1 MKLEAGALRL
11 EVITSNQASQ
21 RMHNCIMRT
30 ARIVGVALV
39 VCTLIGSIEASQVY
53 FMSARA
59 GQHLSLSKAAAITM
73 PSWFVLAAL
82 VPFVIAVARR
92 FPLENLH
99 RPTALLTHA
108 GAAVAYSV
116 MNLLLAGWLSD
127 FVFSDLGLRYGFL
140 PNFWRLLAQY
150 FTMVLVQYFGVVGIY
165 YAFVYS
171 RRYRD
176 QARAAAELQVR
187 ASQLE
192 ASLSRANLEA
202 LRMQLNPH
210 FLFNTLNTVSVLA
223 LKGEKQ
229 RVSRMVS
236 RLSDLLRLSLEND
249 RQTLS
254 LREELEFLDRYLEIE
269 QVRFK
274 DRLTVNVDVEP
285 AAYDAEVP
293 SLLLQPIVENA
304 VKYGFSQTIGPGE
317 ISIQCRVRDDRVEI
331 DVSDTGPGLPDSRV
345 QSGSTGVG
353 LANTRARL
361 EQLYGGDFTLELAN
375 RPEGGARVRVRF
387 PFMPA
392 LVTTAQMSQLA
403 GNA

>member
-1 MKLEAGALRL
+1 MNLRSAAIRL
-11 EVITSNQASQ
+11 EVVTPNQASR
-21 RMHNCIMRT
+21 RMHNSLKRS
-30 ARIVGVALV
+30 ARIVGIAV
-39 VCTLIGSIEASQVY
+39 VICSVIGLLEATQVY

-59 GQHLSLSKAAAITM
+59 GRPLSWTRSVGATM
-73 PSWFVLAAL
+73 PSWFVLAAM
-82 VPFVIAVARR
+82 VPFVVAVARR
-92 FPLENLH
+92 FPLETLR
-99 RPTALLTHA
+99 RPSTVIAHVL
-108 GAAVAYSV
+108 AAVAYSLL
-116 MNLLLAGWLSD
+116 NLALSGWISD
-127 FVFSDLGLRYGFL
+127 FVLYDGVAVGFL
-140 PNFWRLLAQY
+140 QNLWRLIAQY
-150 FTMVLVQYFGVVGIY
+150 FTVVLVQYFSVVGVY
-165 YAFVYS
+165 YAFMYNK
-171 RRYRD
+171 RYREKE
-176 QARAAAELQVR
+176 RAAAELALR
-187 ASQLE
+187 TSQLE

-229 RVSRMVS
+229 RVSRMLS

-254 LREELEFLDRYLEIE
+254 LKEELEFLDRYMEIE

-274 DRLTVNVDVEP
+274 DRLSVSIDVDP

-317 ISIQCRVRDDRVEI
+317 ISITARIDGDFVEI
-331 DVSDTGPGLPDSRV
+331 TVTDTGPGMPESRV
-345 QSGSTGVG
+345 HGSGTGVG

-361 EQLYGGDFTLELAN
+361 EQLYGRNYTLELSN
-375 RPEGGARVRVRF
+375 RPEGGAHVRVRF

-392 LVTTAQMSQLA
+392 TVRDASMAQIA

>member
-1 MKLEAGALRL
+1 MNLGQSAVKL
-11 EVITSNQASQ
+11 EVITSNQATR
-21 RMHNCIMRT
+21 RMHMSIKRT
-30 ARIVGVALV
+30 ARIVGIALV
-39 VCTLIGSIEASQVY
+39 VCTALGLMEASQAY
-53 FMSARA
+53 FMSAASGRPLTWSRSVGA
-59 GQHLSLSKAAAITM
+59 TM

-82 VPFVIAVARR
+82 VPFVIAVARH
-92 FPLENLH
+92 FPLEALR
-99 RPTALLTHA
+99 RPSALAAHL
-108 GAAVAYSV
+108 GASLAYAIV
-116 MNLLLAGWLSD
+116 NIAITGWISD
-127 FVFSDLGLRYGFL
+127 FVLFDVPASFMTNLWGLLGR
-140 PNFWRLLAQY
+140 Y
-150 FTMVLVQYFGVVGIY
+150 FTMIVVQYWSVVGVY
-165 YAFVYS
+165 YAYIYN
-171 RRYRD
+171 RRWREKE
-176 QARAAAELQVR
+176 RAAAELAVR

-229 RVSRMVS
+229 RVSRMLS

-249 RQTLS
+249 RQTVS
-254 LREELEFLDRYLEIE
+254 LKEELEFLERYLEIE

-274 DRLTVNVDVEP
+274 DRLTVTIDVEP

-293 SLLLQPIVENA
+293 SLLLQPLVENA

-317 ISIQCRVRDDRVEI
+317 ISIECRVQNSTLEI

-345 QSGSTGVG
+345 QTGSTGVG

-361 EQLYGGDFTLELAN
+361 EQMFGGNFVLELAN
-375 RPEGGARVRVRF
+375 RPQGGAQVRMRF
-387 PFMPA
+387 PYTP
-392 LVTTAQMSQLA
+392 VDSPRQQMA

>member
-1 MKLEAGALRL
+1 MNLRPSHLRL
-11 EVITSNQASQ
+11 ESITSNQASQ
-21 RMHNCIMRT
+21 RMQNSLKRSAKI
-30 ARIVGVALV
+30 AGIALA
-39 VCTLIGSIEASQVY
+39 VCTVIGLIEASQLF

-59 GQHLSLSKAAAITM
+59 GRPMSWGRSAGATM
-73 PSWFVLAAL
+73 PSWFVMAAL

-92 FPLENLH
+92 FPLESLR
-99 RPTALLTHA
+99 RPTALLAHVLATIVY
-108 GAAVAYSV
+108 AAVNLALTGWISDYILYNGMSV
-116 MNLLLAGWLSD
+116 
-127 FVFSDLGLRYGFL
+127 GFL
-140 PNFWRLLAQY
+140 SNLWRLFAQY
-150 FTMVLVQYFGVVGIY
+150 FTMVMVQYWGVVGVY
-165 YAFVYS
+165 YAFMYN
-171 RRYRD
+171 RRYREKE
-176 QARAAAELQVR
+176 RAAAELAIR

-254 LREELEFLDRYLEIE
+254 LKEELEFLERYLEIE

-274 DRLTVNVDVEP
+274 DRLSVSIDVDP
-285 AAYDAEVP
+285 AAYEAEVP
-293 SLLLQPIVENA
+293 SLILQPIVENA

-317 ISIQCRVRDDRVEI
+317 ISIECHVIDGMLEINVR
-331 DVSDTGPGLPDSRV
+331 DTGPGLPESRV
-345 QSGSTGVG
+345 ASGSTGVG
-353 LANTRARL
+353 LSNTRARL
-361 EQLYGGDFTLELAN
+361 EQLYGGNFVLELSN
-375 RPEGGARVRVRF
+375 REEGGAQVHVRF
-387 PFMPA
+387 PYSPA
-392 LVTTAQMSQLA
+392 PVRNTHLQQLA

>member
-1 MKLEAGALRL
+1 MNLRASSLRL

-21 RMHNCIMRT
+21 RMHNSINRT
-30 ARIVGVALV
+30 LRVIGIALV
-39 VCTLIGSIEASQVY
+39 VCTLIGLLEATQVY

-59 GQHLSLSKAAAITM
+59 GRPMAFSRSAAITM

-82 VPFVIAVARR
+82 MPFVIAIARR
-92 FPLENLH
+92 FPLESLR
-99 RPTALLTHA
+99 RPATLLTHA
-108 GAAVAYSV
+108 AAAIAYSLL
-116 MNLLLAGWLSD
+116 NLLIAGWLSD
-127 FVFSDLGLRYGFL
+127 FVFTDLGARYGFIG
-140 PNFWRLLAQY
+140 NFWRLLGMYFTLVLMQY
-150 FTMVLVQYFGVVGIY
+150 FSVVGIY
-165 YAFVYS
+165 YAFVYN
-171 RRYRD
+171 RRYREE
-176 QARAAAELQVR
+176 ARAAAELQVR

-254 LREELEFLDRYLEIE
+254 LREELEFLERYLEIE

-274 DRLTVNVDVEP
+274 DRLSVKVDVQP

-293 SLLLQPIVENA
+293 SLMLQPIVENA

-317 ISIQCRVRDDRVEI
+317 ISIDCRVNGETVEI
-331 DVSDTGPGLPDSRV
+331 DVSDTGPGLPDNRV
-345 QSGSTGVG
+345 QSGGTGVG
-353 LANTRARL
+353 LTNTRARL
-361 EQLYGGDFTLELAN
+361 EQLYGGNFTLELIN
-375 RPEGGARVRVRF
+375 RPEGGAQVRIRF
-387 PFMPA
+387 PFSPA
-392 LVTTAQMSQLA
+392 PVSSSHMSQLA

>member
-1 MKLEAGALRL
+1 MTSKVFPLRL
-11 EVITSNQASQ
+11 EATTSNQASR
-21 RMHNCIMRT
+21 RMQSSVKRT
-30 ARIVGVALV
+30 IRVVGVALV
-39 VCTLIGSIEASQVY
+39 ICTVIGLLEASQVY

-59 GQHLSLSKAAAITM
+59 GRPLLFHRAAAYTM

-82 VPFVIAVARR
+82 VPFVIAIARR
-92 FPLENLH
+92 FPLETLKH
-99 RPTALLTHA
+99 RTTIFAHLV
-108 GAAVAYSV
+108 AAVAYSV
-116 MNLLLAGWLSD
+116 VNLLIAGWLSD
-127 FVFSDLGLRYGFL
+127 FVFSDNGAELGFIA
-140 PNFWRLLAQY
+140 NFWRLLGMY
-150 FTMVLVQYFGVVGIY
+150 FTMVLVQYFSVVGVY
-165 YAFVYS
+165 YAFIYN
-171 RRYRD
+171 RRYREKE
-176 QARAAAELQVR
+176 RAAAELAVR

-223 LKGEKQ
+223 LKGEKH

-254 LREELEFLDRYLEIE
+254 LKEELEFLERYLEIE

-274 DRLTVNVDVEP
+274 DRLSVSIDVDEG
-285 AAYDAEVP
+285 AYDAEVP

-317 ISIQCRVRDDRVEI
+317 ISIHCRVRDEMVEI
-331 DVSDTGPGLPDSRV
+331 EVNDTGPGLPETRPAA
-345 QSGSTGVG
+345 GTGVG
-353 LANTRARL
+353 LTNTRARL
-361 EQLYGGDFTLELAN
+361 EQLYGGNYVLELVN
-375 RPEGGARVRVRF
+375 RPEGGTQVRVRF
-387 PFMPA
+387 PYA
-392 LVTTAQMSQLA
+392 TAPVRIGHLQQLA

>member
-1 MKLEAGALRL
+1 MQNSLKRSL
-11 EVITSNQASQ
+11 
-21 RMHNCIMRT
+21 
-30 ARIVGVALV
+30 RIVGIALV
-39 VCTLIGSIEASQVY
+39 ICTVVGLLEATQVY
-53 FMSARA
+53 FMSARLGRPLTWA
-59 GQHLSLSKAAAITM
+59 RSLGTTM

-82 VPFVIAVARR
+82 VPFVVAVARR
-92 FPLENLH
+92 FPLESLR
-99 RPTALLTHA
+99 RPLPLLAHF
-108 GAAVAYSV
+108 GAAVVYAV
-116 MNLLLAGWLSD
+116 LNVTIAGWISD
-127 FVFSDLGLRYGFL
+127 YVLYDNDVAFITNLT
-140 PNFWRLLAQY
+140 RLLGIY
-150 FTMVLVQYFGVVGIY
+150 FTMLLIQYWSVVGVY
-165 YAFVYS
+165 YAFVYN
-171 RRYRD
+171 RRYREKE
-176 QARAAAELQVR
+176 RTAAELAVK

-254 LREELEFLDRYLEIE
+254 LKEELEFLERYLEIE

-274 DRLTVNVDVEP
+274 DRLSVSIDVDE

-317 ISIQCRVRDDRVEI
+317 ISIECRVLPDEMVEI
-331 DVSDTGPGLPDSRV
+331 IVRDTGPGLPENKLA
-345 QSGSTGVG
+345 GGTGVG

-361 EQLYGGDFTLELAN
+361 EQLYGGRYVLELSD
-375 RPEGGARVRVRF
+375 RPEGGAQVRVKF
-387 PFMPA
+387 PYAPA
-392 LVTTAQMSQLA
+392 PVREGQLQQLA

>member
-1 MKLEAGALRL
+1 MQNSLKR
-11 EVITSNQASQ
+11 S
-21 RMHNCIMRT
+21 

-39 VCTLIGSIEASQVY
+39 VCTLIGLLEASQVY

-59 GQHLSLSKAAAITM
+59 GRPITFGRSMATTM

-82 VPFVIAVARR
+82 VPFVVAIARR
-92 FPLENLH
+92 FPLETLR
-99 RPTALLTHA
+99 RPSTVFAHM
-108 GAAVAYSV
+108 GAAAVYSV
-116 MNLLLAGWLSD
+116 LNLLIAGWLSD
-127 FVFSDLGLRYGFL
+127 FVFSDLGQRYGFIG
-140 PNFWRLLAQY
+140 NFWRLLGIYFTLVVMQY
-150 FTMVLVQYFGVVGIY
+150 FSVVGAY
-165 YAFVYS
+165 YAYVYN
-171 RRYRD
+171 RRYREKE
-176 QARAAAELQVR
+176 RAAAELQVR
-187 ASQLE
+187 TSQLE

-229 RVSRMVS
+229 RVSRMLS

-254 LREELEFLDRYLEIE
+254 LREELEFLERYLEIE

-274 DRLTVNVDVEP
+274 DRLSVNVDVDP

-293 SLLLQPIVENA
+293 SLMLQPIVENA

-317 ISIQCRVRDDRVEI
+317 ISIDCRVNGDTVEI
-331 DVSDTGPGLPDSRV
+331 DVSDTGPGLPESRA
-345 QSGSTGVG
+345 QSGGTGVG

-361 EQLYGGDFTLELAN
+361 EQLYGGNYTLDLVN
-375 RPEGGARVRVRF
+375 RPEGGAQVRVRF
-387 PFMPA
+387 PFTPA
-392 LVTTAQMSQLA
+392 PVTRSQMSQLA

>member
-1 MKLEAGALRL
+1 
-11 EVITSNQASQ
+11 
-21 RMHNCIMRT
+21 MHNSIKRS
-30 ARIVGVALV
+30 ARIVGIALV
-39 VCTLIGSIEASQVY
+39 VCTVIGLLEAMQVY

-59 GQHLSLSKAAAITM
+59 GRPLSWTRSAGATM
-73 PSWFVLAAL
+73 PSWFVLASM
-82 VPFVIAVARR
+82 VPFVVAVARR
-92 FPLENLH
+92 FPLETLR
-99 RPTALLTHA
+99 RPATVIAHLL
-108 GAAVAYSV
+108 AAIAYSLL
-116 MNLLLAGWLSD
+116 NLIISGWISD
-127 FVFSDLGLRYGFL
+127 FVLYDGMAVGFL
-140 PNFWRLLAQY
+140 TNLWRLIGQY
-150 FTMVLVQYFGVVGIY
+150 FTVVLVQYFSVVGVY
-165 YAFVYS
+165 YAFMYS
-171 RRYRD
+171 KRYREKE
-176 QARAAAELQVR
+176 RAAAELAVR
-187 ASQLE
+187 TSQLE

-274 DRLTVNVDVEP
+274 DRLSVSVDVDP

-317 ISIQCRVRDDRVEI
+317 IAIECRIDGDMVEI
-331 DVSDTGPGLPDSRV
+331 NVSDTGPGVPETRA
-345 QSGSTGVG
+345 QGSTGVG

-361 EQLYGGDFTLELAN
+361 DQLYGGNYTLELKN
-375 RPEGGARVRVRF
+375 RPEGGARVCVRF
-387 PFMPA
+387 PFTPA
-392 LVTTAQMSQLA
+392 AIGAASVAQIA

>member
-1 MKLEAGALRL
+1 MQNSLKRSAKIAGIAL
-11 EVITSNQASQ
+11 I
-21 RMHNCIMRT
+21 
-30 ARIVGVALV
+30 
-39 VCTLIGSIEASQVY
+39 VCTIIGLFEATQVY
-53 FMSARA
+53 FSSARGTRPLSWGRSMSA
-59 GQHLSLSKAAAITM
+59 TM

-82 VPFVIAVARR
+82 VPFVIAIARR
-92 FPLENLH
+92 FTLETLRKPNAIVAHLI
-99 RPTALLTHA
+99 ASVVYAFVNILLT
-108 GAAVAYSV
+108 S
-116 MNLLLAGWLSD
+116 WISD
-127 FVFSDLGLRYGFL
+127 FLFYDGTAVSFADNL
-140 PNFWRLLAQY
+140 WRLLGNY
-150 FTMVLVQYFGVVGIY
+150 FTMVIVQYWGVVGVY
-165 YAFVYS
+165 YAFMYN
-171 RRYRD
+171 RRYREKE
-176 QARAAAELQVR
+176 RTAAELAIK

-254 LREELEFLDRYLEIE
+254 LKEELEFLERYLEIE

-274 DRLTVNVDVEP
+274 DRLSVTIDVDP
-285 AAYDAEVP
+285 AAYEAEVP
-293 SLLLQPIVENA
+293 SLVLQPIVENA

-317 ISIQCRVRDDRVEI
+317 ILIECHVIEGMLEI
-331 DVSDTGPGLPDSRV
+331 NVSDTGPGLPESRV

-353 LANTRARL
+353 LTNTQARL
-361 EQLYGGDFTLELAN
+361 EQLYGSNYMLQLTN
-375 RPEGGARVRVRF
+375 RPGGGAQVHVRF
-387 PFMPA
+387 PYTPMP
-392 LVTTAQMSQLA
+392 LRTKHKQQLA

>member
-1 MKLEAGALRL
+1 MNLEGSRPRL
-11 EVITSNQASQ
+11 EVITSNQVSQ
-21 RMHNCIMRT
+21 GMHNSIKRT
-30 ARIVGVALV
+30 ARITGIALAI
-39 VCTLIGSIEASQVY
+39 CTVIGLAEATQVY
-53 FMSARA
+53 FMTAQYGRA
-59 GQHLSLSKAAAITM
+59 MSWTRSMGTTM

-92 FPLENLH
+92 YPLESLKRPSALAAHLAAAIIYALVNLII
-99 RPTALLTHA
+99 T
-108 GAAVAYSV
+108 
-116 MNLLLAGWLSD
+116 GWISD
-127 FVFSDLGLRYGFL
+127 FVLYDGMSVGFVRNL
-140 PNFWRLLAQY
+140 WRLLGQY
-150 FTMVLVQYFGVVGIY
+150 FTMVFVQYWSVVGVY
-165 YAFVYS
+165 YAFIYN
-171 RRYRD
+171 RRFREKE
-176 QARAAAELQVR
+176 QAAAELALR

-254 LREELEFLDRYLEIE
+254 LKEELEFLERYLEIE

-274 DRLTVNVDVEP
+274 DRLSVSIDVDP
-285 AAYDAEVP
+285 AAYEAEVP
-293 SLLLQPIVENA
+293 SLILQPIVENA

-317 ISIQCRVRDDRVEI
+317 IAIECHVIEGNLEI
-331 DVSDTGPGLPDSRV
+331 NVMDTGPGLPEIRT
-345 QSGSTGVG
+345 QSDSTGVG

-361 EQLYGGDFTLELAN
+361 QQLYGGDYVLELSN
-375 RPEGGARVRVRF
+375 RPHGGAQVHVRFPYVPARVR
-387 PFMPA
+387 
-392 LVTTAQMSQLA
+392 TTHMQKLA

>member
-1 MKLEAGALRL
+1 MQNSLRRS
-11 EVITSNQASQ
+11 I
-21 RMHNCIMRT
+21 
-30 ARIVGVALV
+30 RIVGIALA
-39 VCTLIGSIEASQVY
+39 VCTVIGLLEAAQVY
-53 FMSARA
+53 FMSARI
-59 GQHLSLSKAAAITM
+59 GRPLSWGRSVGATM

-82 VPFVIAVARR
+82 VPFVVAVARR
-92 FPLENLH
+92 FPIESLRKPH
-99 RPTALLTHA
+99 AL
-108 GAAVAYSV
+108 AAHFSAAIAYAV
-116 MNLLLAGWLSD
+116 LNVTIAGWISD
-127 FVFSDLGLRYGFL
+127 YILYETGVTFL
-140 PNFWRLLAQY
+140 TNLWRLLGTY
-150 FTMVLVQYFGVVGIY
+150 FTMLIIQYWSVVGVY
-165 YAFVYS
+165 YAFIYN
-171 RRYRD
+171 RRYREKE
-176 QARAAAELQVR
+176 RAAAELAVR

-254 LREELEFLDRYLEIE
+254 LKEELEFLERYLEIE

-274 DRLTVNVDVEP
+274 DRLSVSIEVDE

-317 ISIQCRVRDDRVEI
+317 ISVECRVRPDDMVELI
-331 DVSDTGPGLPDSRV
+331 VRDTGPGLPENKHAA
-345 QSGSTGVG
+345 GTGVG

-361 EQLYGGDFTLELAN
+361 EQLYGGKYVLELSN
-375 RPEGGARVRVRF
+375 HPEGGAQVRVVF
-387 PFMPA
+387 PYAPA
-392 LVTTAQMSQLA
+392 PVRTAQLQQLA

>member
-1 MKLEAGALRL
+1 MNFKPYAVKL
-11 EVITSNQASQ
+11 EVISSNSTSQ
-21 RMHNCIMRT
+21 RMHMAIKRT

-39 VCTLIGSIEASQVY
+39 IATIVGLVEATQVY
-53 FMSARA
+53 FMTARLGQPLSWTRSMSA
-59 GQHLSLSKAAAITM
+59 TM

-82 VPFVIAVARR
+82 VPVVIAVAQR
-92 FPLENLH
+92 FPLESLK
-99 RPTALLTHA
+99 RPLAI
-108 GAAVAYSV
+108 AAH
-116 MNLLLAGWLSD
+116 LAASLVYAVISISITSWISD
-127 FVFSDLGLRYGFL
+127 FVLYDAGRSFMENLSI
-140 PNFWRLLAQY
+140 LLSRY
-150 FTMVLVQYFGVVGIY
+150 FTIVVVQYWSVVGIY
-165 YAFVYS
+165 YAYLFN
-171 RRYRD
+171 RRWREKE
-176 QARAAAELQVR
+176 RAAAELAVH

-254 LREELEFLDRYLEIE
+254 LKEELEFLERYLEIE

-274 DRLTVNVDVEP
+274 DRLTVSIDVEP

-317 ISIQCRVRDDRVEI
+317 ISIQCRVRNEMLEI
-331 DVSDTGPGLPDSRV
+331 DVNDTGPGLPDSRP
-345 QSGSTGVG
+345 QSGGTGVG

-361 EQLYGGDFTLELAN
+361 EQLYAGQFVLDLVD
-375 RPEGGARVRVRF
+375 RPEGGAQVRVRF
-387 PFMPA
+387 PYMPA
-392 LVTTAQMSQLA
+392 PVTTAMQQLA

>member
-1 MKLEAGALRL
+1 MQNSIKP
-11 EVITSNQASQ
+11 
-21 RMHNCIMRT
+21 T
-30 ARIVGVALV
+30 ARIVGIALL
-39 VCTLIGSIEASQVY
+39 VCTVIGLIEASQVY

-59 GQHLSLSKAAAITM
+59 GRPLSWSRSVSGTM

-92 FPLENLH
+92 FPLEALR
-99 RPTALLTHA
+99 RPTAIAAHVFASIVYTIINLTITSWISEVVLYDSATGFVTILWSLL
-108 GAAVAYSV
+108 S
-116 MNLLLAGWLSD
+116 
-127 FVFSDLGLRYGFL
+127 R
-140 PNFWRLLAQY
+140 Y
-150 FTMVLVQYFGVVGIY
+150 FTMIVVQYWSVVGVY
-165 YAFVYS
+165 YAYIYN
-171 RRYRD
+171 RRYREKE
-176 QARAAAELQVR
+176 RAAAELAVR

-249 RQTLS
+249 RQTLP
-254 LREELEFLDRYLEIE
+254 LREELEFLERYLEIE

-274 DRLTVNVDVEP
+274 DRLTVSLDVDP
-285 AAYDAEVP
+285 AAYEAEVP

-304 VKYGFSQTIGPGE
+304 VKYGFSQTIGPGQIAIE
-317 ISIQCRVRDDRVEI
+317 CRVGNEMVEI
-331 DVSDTGPGLPDSRV
+331 TVKDTGPGLPDSRSH
-345 QSGSTGVG
+345 SGGTGVG
-353 LANTRARL
+353 LTNTRARL
-361 EQLYGGDFTLELAN
+361 EQLYGGNYLLELKN
-375 RPEGGARVRVRF
+375 RPEGGAQVRVRF
-387 PFMPA
+387 PFVRSASTPNA
-392 LVTTAQMSQLA
+392 LKQA

>member
-1 MKLEAGALRL
+1 MTGRPVVLRL
-11 EVITSNQASQ
+11 ETSTPHKASQ
-21 RMHNCIMRT
+21 RMENSLKRW
-30 ARIVGVALV
+30 ARMIGIALI
-39 VCTLIGSIEASQVY
+39 VCTVIGLVEATQVY
-53 FMSARA
+53 VVSARV
-59 GQHLSLSKAAAITM
+59 GRPITWSRSLTTTM

-82 VPFVIAVARR
+82 VPLVVAMARR
-92 FPLENLH
+92 YPLEMLR
-99 RPTALLTHA
+99 RPRTLIMHLCASVIY
-108 GAAVAYSV
+108 AVVNVTLVS
-116 MNLLLAGWLSD
+116 WISD
-127 FVFSDLGLRYGFL
+127 YVLYDAMPIGFVR
-140 PNFWRLLAQY
+140 NVWRLLGQY
-150 FTMVLVQYFGVVGIY
+150 FTMVMMQYWSVVGIY
-165 YAFVYS
+165 YAFVYN
-171 RRYRD
+171 RRYREKE
-176 QARAAAELQVR
+176 RTAAELALR

-223 LKGEKQ
+223 LKGEKH

-249 RQTLS
+249 RQTLC
-254 LREELEFLDRYLEIE
+254 LKEELEFLERYLEIE

-274 DRLTVNVDVEP
+274 DRLSVAIDVDE

-317 ISIQCRVRDDRVEI
+317 ISIRCRLDEDGMVDIVVR
-331 DVSDTGPGLPDSRV
+331 DTGPGLPESR
-345 QSGSTGVG
+345 QTGGTGVG

-361 EQLYGGDFTLELAN
+361 EQLYGGKYVLELTN
-375 RPEGGARVRVRF
+375 RPEGGAQVRVRF
-387 PFMPA
+387 PYAPA
-392 LVTTAQMSQLA
+392 PVRAGQLQQLA

>member
-1 MKLEAGALRL
+1 
-11 EVITSNQASQ
+11 
-21 RMHNCIMRT
+21 MHNSIKRT
-30 ARIVGVALV
+30 ARIVGAALAI
-39 VCTLIGSIEASQVY
+39 CTVIGLLEATQVY

-59 GQHLSLSKAAAITM
+59 GSPLSWGRSVGATM

-82 VPFVIAVARR
+82 VPFVVAVARR
-92 FPLENLH
+92 FPLESLRRWSTVIAH
-99 RPTALLTHA
+99 LFAAIVYALL
-108 GAAVAYSV
+108 
-116 MNLLLAGWLSD
+116 NLIITGWISD
-127 FVFSDLGLRYGFL
+127 FVLYDGLPFGFL
-140 PNFWRLLAQY
+140 TNLWRLLGQY
-150 FTMVLVQYFGVVGIY
+150 FTVVMVQYFSVVGVY
-165 YAFVYS
+165 YAFMYNK
-171 RRYRD
+171 RYREKVL
-176 QARAAAELQVR
+176 AAAELEMR

-254 LREELEFLDRYLEIE
+254 LREELEFLERYLEIE

-274 DRLTVNVDVEP
+274 DRLSVTVEVEP

-293 SLLLQPIVENA
+293 SLMLQPIVENA

-317 ISIQCRVRDDRVEI
+317 IRIECRVRGEMVEI

-345 QSGSTGVG
+345 HSGSTGVG
-353 LANTRARL
+353 LANTKARL
-361 EQLYGGDFTLELAN
+361 AQLYGGNYTLELVN
-375 RPEGGARVRVRF
+375 RPEGGAQVRVRF
-387 PFMPA
+387 PFSPA
-392 LVTTAQMSQLA
+392 AVRSSQLSQLA

>member
-1 MKLEAGALRL
+1 MNLRGSHLRL

-21 RMHNCIMRT
+21 RMQNSLKRS
-30 ARIVGVALV
+30 ARVGGIALG
-39 VCTLIGSIEASQVY
+39 VCTVIGLVEATQVY

-59 GQHLSLSKAAAITM
+59 GSPMSWTRSMGATM

-92 FPLENLH
+92 YPLESLKRPSALAAHLAAAIIYAVVNLVI
-99 RPTALLTHA
+99 T
-108 GAAVAYSV
+108 
-116 MNLLLAGWLSD
+116 GWISD
-127 FVFSDLGLRYGFL
+127 FVLYDGISVGFVRNL
-140 PNFWRLLAQY
+140 WRLLAQY
-150 FTMVLVQYFGVVGIY
+150 FTMVFVQYWSVVGVY
-165 YAFVYS
+165 YAFVYN
-171 RRYRD
+171 RRYREKE
-176 QARAAAELQVR
+176 RAAAELALK

-254 LREELEFLDRYLEIE
+254 LKEELEFLERYLEIE

-274 DRLTVNVDVEP
+274 DRLSVSIDVDP
-285 AAYDAEVP
+285 AAYEAEVP
-293 SLLLQPIVENA
+293 SLFLQPIVENA

-317 ISIQCRVRDDRVEI
+317 ISIECHVMEGMLEICVR
-331 DVSDTGPGLPDSRV
+331 DTGPGLPESRV

-361 EQLYGGDFTLELAN
+361 EQLHGGNYVLELSN
-375 RPEGGARVRVRF
+375 RPEGGAQVHVSFPYVPMPVR
-387 PFMPA
+387 
-392 LVTTAQMSQLA
+392 TTHLQQLA

>member
-1 MKLEAGALRL
+1 MNLRSNGLRL
-11 EVITSNQASQ
+11 EVITSNQASR
-21 RMHNCIMRT
+21 RMHNSMKRT
-30 ARIVGVALV
+30 ARVVGVALV
-39 VCTLIGSIEASQVY
+39 VCTVIGLVEASQVY
-53 FMSARA
+53 FMSGRA
-59 GQHLSLSKAAAITM
+59 GSPLSWRRSVGATM

-92 FPLENLH
+92 FPLESLRRLSALAAHFAASLVYAIVNLAITGWISEFGLYDN
-99 RPTALLTHA
+99 PDSFMTIFW
-108 GAAVAYSV
+108 G
-116 MNLLLAGWLSD
+116 LLA
-127 FVFSDLGLRYGFL
+127 R
-140 PNFWRLLAQY
+140 Y
-150 FTMVLVQYFGVVGIY
+150 FTMIMLQYWSVVGIY
-165 YAFVYS
+165 YAYIYNQ
-171 RRYRD
+171 RYRD
-176 QARAAAELQVR
+176 QQRAAAELKVR

-254 LREELEFLDRYLEIE
+254 LKEELEFLERYLEIE

-274 DRLTVNVDVEP
+274 DRLTVSIDVEP

-293 SLLLQPIVENA
+293 SLILQPIVENA

-317 ISIQCRVRDDRVEI
+317 IAIHCRVTNGMVEI
-331 DVSDTGPGLPDSRV
+331 DVNDTGPGLPDSRV

-353 LANTRARL
+353 LTNTRARL
-361 EQLYGGDFTLELAN
+361 EQLYDGNYVLELVN
-375 RPEGGARVRVRF
+375 RPEGGAQVRVRF
-387 PFMPA
+387 PYTPA
-392 LVTTAQMSQLA
+392 LTTKQLQQLA